1 MLNDRRWELLLCSSC
16 GSKGVHIGCG
26 RLDWSTMEWDCEDC
40 NLKSRTVISPKL
52 MIVPSINTVNI
63 TSRPLKRPH
72 SPDNVQNSSSSSRS
86 SRSNNNTGNTSNTS
100 NTSNTTSTTSTSN
113 KSNSGCSSSD
123 SDSDVDVESITDTE
137 SSLSSQ
143 LSQSI
148 ASF

>member
-86 SRSNNNTGNTSNTS
+86 SRSNNNTSNTS
-100 NTSNTTSTTSTSN
+100 NTSNTINTTSTSN